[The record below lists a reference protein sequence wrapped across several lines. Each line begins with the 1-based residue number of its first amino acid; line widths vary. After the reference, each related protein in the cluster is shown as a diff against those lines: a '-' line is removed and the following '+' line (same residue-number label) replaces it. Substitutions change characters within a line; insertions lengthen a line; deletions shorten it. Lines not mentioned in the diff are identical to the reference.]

1 MIQYKTK
8 QLIQVPCKNKLI
20 GSIETFEVMAY
31 DFSDAKNKL
40 ECALDLRWVIGYGAM
55 YYCA

>member
-8 QLIQVPCKNKLI
+8 QLIQVPCKNKLT

-31 DFSDAKNKL
+31 DFSDAKKEL
-40 ECALDLRWVIGYGAM
+40 EWILDLRWAIGYGAM
-55 YYCA
+55 

>member
-8 QLIQVPCKNKLI
+8 QLIQVPCKNKLT

-31 DFSDAKNKL
+31 DFSDAKKKL
-40 ECALDLRWVIGYGAM
+40 EYILDLRWSIGHGAM
-55 YYCA
+55 